1 MAESLAESFPA
12 SDPRFAELVDLLAQ
26 LIELDIAP
34 DYRLGVVA
42 NFERTATIARLVMEF
57 PIPDNGEVAPVFQP

>member
-34 DYRLGVVA
+34 DYRPGVVA

>member
-1 MAESLAESFPA
+1 MAESFPA
-12 SDPRFAELVDLLAQ
+12 SDPRFAELVDLLAP

-34 DYRLGVVA
+34 DHRPGVVA

-57 PIPDNGEVAPVFQP
+57 PIPDEGEVAPVFQP